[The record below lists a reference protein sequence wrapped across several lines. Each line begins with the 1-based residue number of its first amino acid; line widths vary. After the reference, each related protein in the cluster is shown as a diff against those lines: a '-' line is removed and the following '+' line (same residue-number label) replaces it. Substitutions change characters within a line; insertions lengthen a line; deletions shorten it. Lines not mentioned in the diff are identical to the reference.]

1 MTNRQDNDTPSS
13 NSPLGE
19 FEHIVLLTLI
29 RLGDDAY
36 GMSIRAS
43 IHELIKRDISIGA
56 IYTTLERL
64 QIKGYVKSKMGEATA
79 IRGGRAKKYFTI
91 TGKGRKALKEV
102 RTNLETLWDGIQIFQ
117 DTATVRA
124 SSH

>member
-1 MTNRQDNDTPSS
+1 MPGKPTTEKQSS
-13 NSPLGE
+13 HNPLGE

-43 IHELIKRDISIGA
+43 IQELIHRDISIGA

-64 QIKGYVKSKMGEATA
+64 QAKGYVNSRIGEATA
-79 IRGGRAKKYFTI
+79 IRGGRAKKYFSI
-91 TGKGRKALKEV
+91 TGKGRKALKAV
-102 RTNLETLWDGIQIFQ
+102 RANLEVLWDGIQIFQ
-117 DTATVRA
+117 PTRDEWAR
-124 SSH
+124 

>member
-1 MTNRQDNDTPSS
+1 MSTKHSTN

-19 FEHIVLLTLI
+19 FEHIVLLTLV

-36 GMSIRAS
+36 GMSVRAS

-64 QIKGYVKSKMGEATA
+64 QNKGYVKSRMGEATA
-79 IRGGRAKKYFTI
+79 KRGGRAKKYFTV
-91 TGKGRKALKEV
+91 TGSGRKALKDV
-102 RTNLETLWDGIQIFQ
+102 RANLKVLWQDIQICQ
-117 DTATVRA
+117 LPMNEGAR
-124 SSH
+124 